1 MHIAFAWR
9 LTTHTN
15 SGVDT
20 LGFQIKIAVWN
31 HLNFEVQQHIR
42 FICNLS
48 ENIKSGNKF
57 TAEIINNLILY
68 CSVFLSFQILWLIKS
83 IFTAQRHHIFDVFTT
98 TTHFRLQLVGKAKNL
113 AFLFKIPLKTSV
125 DGATHNY
132 THYVLFLYWS
142 CNNGLKTMFFITI
155 TQSPC

>member
-20 LGFQIKIAVWN
+20 WYFQIKIAVWN

-42 FICNLS
+42 FTCNLS

-57 TAEIINNLILY
+57 TVEIINNLILY
-68 CSVFLSFQILWLIKS
+68 CSVFLSFQIL
-83 IFTAQRHHIFDVFTT
+83 
-98 TTHFRLQLVGKAKNL
+98 
-113 AFLFKIPLKTSV
+113 
-125 DGATHNY
+125 
-132 THYVLFLYWS
+132 
-142 CNNGLKTMFFITI
+142 
-155 TQSPC
+155 

>member
-31 HLNFEVQQHIR
+31 HLNFEVQQQIR

-57 TAEIINNLILY
+57 TVEIINNLILY
-68 CSVFLSFQILWLIKS
+68 CSVFLSFQIL
-83 IFTAQRHHIFDVFTT
+83 
-98 TTHFRLQLVGKAKNL
+98 
-113 AFLFKIPLKTSV
+113 
-125 DGATHNY
+125 
-132 THYVLFLYWS
+132 
-142 CNNGLKTMFFITI
+142 
-155 TQSPC
+155 

>member
-57 TAEIINNLILY
+57 TVEIIDNLILY

-98 TTHFRLQLVGKAKNL
+98 TTHFRPQLVGKAKNL

-132 THYVLFLYWS
+132 THVLFLYWS

-155 TQSPC
+155 RQSPC